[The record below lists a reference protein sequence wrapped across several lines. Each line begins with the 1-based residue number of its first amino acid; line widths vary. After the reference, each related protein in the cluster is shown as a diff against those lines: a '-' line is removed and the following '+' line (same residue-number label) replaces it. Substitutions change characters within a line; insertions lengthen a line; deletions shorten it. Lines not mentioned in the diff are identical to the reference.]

1 MRLVRMARPDLVQ
14 KSQITVGNAAETG
27 LTLTEERNV

>member
-1 MRLVRMARPDLVQ
+1 MALPGLVQ